1 MVGKRLN
8 DIVSAEQP
16 VVGGDMVEIK
26 LSVAKSIPISVRQTE
41 IKNHNSNRTPDHHFT
56 LRNVIN
62 PEKSK
67 SNKVFVSL
75 SKYPENIIASKYR
88 DFRQA
93 RARRGWVAQ
102 FALIAV
108 ILSGLQGVLPFPQL
122 FKIQTTAAYTSS
134 LNGYKEFEIAE
145 KFVGQQEFDD
155 AKVHFAKAE
164 IEFKA
169 ALSSLRG
176 SGQAS
181 SILPF
186 LVDNAS
192 YSTAQALL
200 EVASILAAT
209 GQIATDL
216 GQMTVSALHT
226 QSTKNGDH
234 FEKASVILQSLLS
247 DNAEMIMLADQIA
260 SNLEKANRSIA
271 LYANEPVTDTQLE
284 SIRSQAVTKVSSL
297 TLAAKKS
304 AALLR
309 DLGPMLGS
317 DRNRRYILLFLNNTE
332 LRPGG
337 GFIGS
342 FATFLVKKGKI
353 ESFDV
358 ETNIYKLDNAF
369 LKTSHVEAPY
379 PINQLNKDWTLRDA
393 NWDTTFAGSAHKVAW
408 FYKIEAG
415 LDVDGVIAI
424 DTSFMKSLLEYTG
437 PVDVPTQKMTL
448 SSENVVSTLQY
459 KSEKEYL
466 ENEAVRALN
475 EPKKA
480 IADAFPFVLAK
491 VFNTLNKNTT
501 SLLNV
506 LNVGVAEKHLNFTPL
521 FDQATSRD
529 DDSSMLSSFP
539 TDDDFLMVSNGNLGG
554 LKSSLNIK
562 QDVDVNI
569 IPTDR
574 QTLLHTVDIT
584 RTHNGSYNWPD
595 GDNRNFIRLSVPK
608 NAVYIDSSSTGLDN
622 GIIEPTAYIEQFDNY
637 QNFGHW
643 LTTPVGAT
651 KTAHFEYETPIDS
664 KYFQPTNLKFH
675 YLKQPG
681 WTYDN
686 LKINFK
692 NGQKYQFNSTKLE
705 FKQKASRDLF
715 WQIPMKKMRV
725 SGIRYHV

>member
-1 MVGKRLN
+1 MEGKRLN
-8 DIVSAEQP
+8 DIVSARSS
-16 VVGGDMVEIK
+16 VVGGDKVEIK
-26 LSVAKSIPISVRQTE
+26 LSVIKSIPINVRQTV
-41 IKNHNSNRTPDHHFT
+41 STNRNGTGQPDNNYT

-62 PEKSK
+62 SDRRKANE
-67 SNKVFVSL
+67 VFVWL
-75 SKYPENIIASKYR
+75 IRYPENIIASKYR
-88 DFRQA
+88 DFRKA
-93 RARRGWVAQ
+93 RTRRSWVAQ
-102 FALIAV
+102 FALIVV
-108 ILSGLQGVLPFPQL
+108 ILSGLQGVLPFPAL
-122 FKIQTTAAYTSS
+122 FKIQTTSAYTFSI
-134 LNGYKEFEIAE
+134 NGYKEFEIAE
-145 KFVGQQEFDD
+145 AFVGQQKFAD
-155 AKVHFAKAE
+155 AKFHFAQAE
-164 IEFKA
+164 GQFKA

-186 LVDNAS
+186 LVDNTS

-200 EVASILAAT
+200 ESASILAAT

-216 GQMTVSALHT
+216 GQLTVSALRT
-226 QSTKNGDH
+226 DSTKNGDH
-234 FEKASVILQSLLS
+234 FDKASLVLQSLLS
-247 DNAEMIMLADQIA
+247 NNVEMIKLADQIE
-260 SNLEKANRSIA
+260 SNLETASRSIA
-271 LYANEPVTDTQLE
+271 LYANEPVADAELE
-284 SIRSQAVTKVSSL
+284 SIRSKAITRVPAL
-297 TLAAKKS
+297 GLAAKKS
-304 AALLR
+304 AQLLR
-309 DLGPMLGS
+309 DLGPMLGN

-369 LKTSHVEAPY
+369 IKTSHIEPPY

-393 NWDTTFAGSAHKVAW
+393 NWETTFTGSAEKVAW

-415 LDVDGVIAI
+415 VDVDGVIAI
-424 DTSFMKSLLEYTG
+424 DTSFMESLLKYTG
-437 PVDVPTQKMTL
+437 PVLVPIQKMTL
-448 SSENVVSTLQY
+448 TSENVVSTLQY

-491 VFNTLNKNTT
+491 VFDTVNGN
-501 SLLNV
+501 SAPLLDV
-506 LNVGVAEKHLNFTPL
+506 LSAGVAEKHLNFTPL
-521 FDQATSRD
+521 FEQATRPD
-529 DDSSMLSSFP
+529 GNTTLLSSFP
-539 TDDDFLMVSNGNLGG
+539 IDDDFLMVSNGNLGG

-562 QDVDVNI
+562 QDVDVSI
-569 IPTDR
+569 TPTDH

-584 RTHNGSYNWPD
+584 RSHQGSYNWPD
-595 GDNRNFIRLSVPK
+595 GDNRNFIRLSVPR
-608 NAVYIDSSSTGLDN
+608 NAVYLDSSSTGPDN
-622 GIIEPTAYIEQFDNY
+622 GIIEPTAYIERFDDY

-664 KYFQPTNLKFH
+664 KYFQPINLKFH

-692 NGQKYQFNSTKLE
+692 NGQKYQFNSSKLE

-715 WQIPMKKMRV
+715 WQMPMTK
-725 SGIRYHV
+725 G